1 MSDKTL
7 VSGLYA
13 KQGKFGLKQSFK
25 VDDFIAFLNTHKNDK
40 GYVNIEQNFVKE
52 PKEGK
57 SPFYFTLDTW
67 KPSEG
72 ITNNYQPT
80 ASNTTIKDGT
90 KFTVQVEEKT
100 FLTQDDGGDLPF

>member
-1 MSDKTL
+1 MSEKTL

-13 KQGKFGLKQSFK
+13 KQGKFGIKISVK
-25 VDDFIAFLNTHKNDK
+25 VDDFITFLNTHKNEK
-40 GYVNIEQNFVKE
+40 GYVNIDQNNVKE

-72 ITNNYQPT
+72 ITINYKPNPT
-80 ASNTTIKDGT
+80 TVKEGT

-100 FLTQDDGGDLPF
+100 FLTKDDDGDLPF